1 MAIKKSECAYKTP
14 VKLNDEFVEK
24 CLGDKYLKEEQLLFI
39 REGHVY
45 NDIKKGEYVMIGGA
59 SGITS
64 GYAYLNELD
73 LAFPMGDGVF
83 EGFGFKAIVILNCE
97 SDKIILPVKDFTE
110 QNIKRAIGQ
119 KFKIDVGL
127 LNCLYKQNDSFSVYG
142 VKEQCPTLTNLTSTQ
157 PYYSEYPQKHF
168 HYIRFTTAIL

>member
-64 GYAYLNELD
+64 GYAY
-73 LAFPMGDGVF
+73 
-83 EGFGFKAIVILNCE
+83 
-97 SDKIILPVKDFTE
+97 
-110 QNIKRAIGQ
+110 
-119 KFKIDVGL
+119 
-127 LNCLYKQNDSFSVYG
+127 
-142 VKEQCPTLTNLTSTQ
+142 
-157 PYYSEYPQKHF
+157 
-168 HYIRFTTAIL
+168 